1 MTQTKN
7 VTLMS
12 IFEFFLK
19 GQVSLLFTTH
29 VTHVTHVTFVH
40 DYSNEAR
47 RQISFSF
54 SLSNNNH
61 ALFVRFIKRVLVK
74 KDSS

>member
-12 IFEFFLK
+12 IFEFLK
-19 GQVSLLFTTH
+19 RQVSLLFNTH
-29 VTHVTHVTFVH
+29 VTHVTHSTHVH
-40 DYSNEAR
+40 DSLNETR

-54 SLSNNNH
+54 SLSNTH
-61 ALFVRFIKRVLVK
+61 PALFVRFIKRVLVK

>member
-12 IFEFFLK
+12 IFEFLK
-19 GQVSLLFTTH
+19 RQVSLLFNTH
-29 VTHVTHVTFVH
+29 VTHVTHLTHVH

-54 SLSNNNH
+54 SLSNTH
-61 ALFVRFIKRVLVK
+61 DALFVRFIKRVLVK

>member
-7 VTLMS
+7 VHLS
-12 IFEFFLK
+12 IFEFLK
-19 GQVSLLFTTH
+19 RQVSLLFNTH
-29 VTHVTHVTFVH
+29 VTHVTHLTHVH